1 MGASANNG
9 NALAELESSKK
20 SAAHVAGDI
29 FPPVALA
36 ALSGEW
42 RIAMKTYKVKIVCFA
57 LGVGGHAEVRARSK
71 RRAWRIMLQE
81 FFEKFPKALERRL
94 SVGGSVTRA

>member
-1 MGASANNG
+1 M
-9 NALAELESSKK
+9 
-20 SAAHVAGDI
+20 AGDI

-36 ALSGEW
+36 APSGKW

-71 RRAWRIMLQE
+71 RRAWTLMLQE
-81 FFEKFPKALERRL
+81 FFEKFPQALERRL
-94 SVGGSVTRA
+94 SVGGSVKRA